1 MAVLEEKPL
10 TLKNGKTLILRSCEP
25 KDAEAFLDYH
35 HAIASESNFTLLNL
49 ELPPDFQK
57 MKAHYEATRAHPR
70 DLLLHAWDGPRL
82 VGQISLRQESPGHP
96 VFQHVGIFGM
106 SVRKEFSGQGLGR
119 ALLEAMHCFSDA
131 SGFERIEARVRTEN
145 IRALG
150 LYLRVGYQI
159 EGVRRA
165 MAKIGDSF
173 RDEYLIARLN
183 PGATKG

>member
-1 MAVLEEKPL
+1 MAVLEEKTL
-10 TLKNGKTLILRSCEP
+10 TLKNGKTLILRTCEA

-35 HAIASESNFTLLNL
+35 RAIASESNFTLLNL

-57 MKAHYEATRAHPR
+57 MKVHYEATRVHPR
-70 DLLLHAWDGPRL
+70 DLLLHAFDGQRL

-106 SVRKEFSGQGLGR
+106 SVREEFSGQGLGR
-119 ALLEAMHCFSDA
+119 ALLEAMHRYSDA

-145 IRALG
+145 LRALG